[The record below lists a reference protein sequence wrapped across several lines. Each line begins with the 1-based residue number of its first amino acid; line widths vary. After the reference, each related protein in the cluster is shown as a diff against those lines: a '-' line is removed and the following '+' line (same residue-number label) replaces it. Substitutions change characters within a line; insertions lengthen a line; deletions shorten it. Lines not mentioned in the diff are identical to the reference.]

1 MASGKFKNKA
11 FLQVILLA
19 LGLFL
24 IFFVYFF
31 DSKNDQ
37 EVEKKISTDQN
48 FGKDD
53 QNKNVFENLEYK
65 GKDKNGNK
73 FTIFSEYSNF
83 NDQQPEI
90 INMENIICYFY
101 LREGV
106 LEIWSQTAKYN
117 YLTLDMSF
125 LGNVNMI
132 FKDNSLFSDKAD
144 FNNTNSSLIVE
155 GNVKTLSPEGKILAD
170 KLNFDLIDKNL
181 KISMNNEQEKVNIK
195 TEIRWKKN

>member
-37 EVEKKISTDQN
+37 KVEKKISTDKN

-106 LEIWSQTAKYN
+106 LEIRSQTAKYN
-117 YLTLDMSF
+117 NLTLDMSF

-181 KISMNNEQEKVNIK
+181 KIYMNNEQEKVNIK
-195 TEIRWKKN
+195 TEIR

>member
-1 MASGKFKNKA
+1 MSI
-11 FLQVILLA
+11 QYIV
-19 LGLFL
+19 
-24 IFFVYFF
+24 
-31 DSKNDQ
+31 
-37 EVEKKISTDQN
+37 
-48 FGKDD
+48 
-53 QNKNVFENLEYK
+53 EYK

-83 NDQQPEI
+83 NDQQHEI

-106 LEIWSQTAKYN
+106 LEIRSQTAKYN
-117 YLTLDMSF
+117 NLTLDMSF

-195 TEIRWKKN
+195 TEIR